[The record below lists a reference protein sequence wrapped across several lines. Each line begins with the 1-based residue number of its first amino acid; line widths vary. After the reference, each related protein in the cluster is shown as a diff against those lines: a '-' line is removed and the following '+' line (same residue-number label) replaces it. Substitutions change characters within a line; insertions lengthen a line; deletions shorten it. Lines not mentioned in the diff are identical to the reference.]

1 MLHYHPKSLV
11 TNHLFTMS
19 SSYSILLMVKNQ
31 ELGPQATI
39 PCFFLQPSR
48 YSNSFSI
55 HSSPLAKLFLD
66 LPSGFAKPQK
76 SLRGGSASE
85 RPIAEKQT
93 HPFSCG
99 VFLWMQ
105 CCQSVSCTQSF
116 AWTLTWSSTCSR
128 SPKHVS
134 ITWLH
139 IFLCRWM
146 IEWEGWT
153 KNNGIPRRKTLP
165 TNQFH
170 PGDGLF
176 CLLFLFLLILWI
188 LWIL

>member
-76 SLRGGSASE
+76 SLRGGLASRRWKPTE
-85 RPIAEKQT
+85 TRKKLVTRSGHVFFFPYFRKANCWEADASI
-93 HPFSCG
+93 
-99 VFLWMQ
+99 FLWRVSLNAVLSISVLHTKFCMNSNLKQYMQ
-105 CCQSVSCTQSF
+105 
-116 AWTLTWSSTCSR
+116 
-128 SPKHVS
+128 
-134 ITWLH
+134 
-139 IFLCRWM
+139 
-146 IEWEGWT
+146 
-153 KNNGIPRRKTLP
+153 
-165 TNQFH
+165 
-170 PGDGLF
+170 
-176 CLLFLFLLILWI
+176 
-188 LWIL
+188 